1 MWHLVFVCVFV
12 LVEFMDSERAHLKQE
27 LLQPEDEF
35 SSLQTTALIVMPTSV
50 LKAW

>member
-1 MWHLVFVCVFV
+1 MMGHVYLMYIA
-12 LVEFMDSERAHLKQE
+12 VEFFDTERAHLKQE

-35 SSLQTTALIVMPTSV
+35 STIQTSYLIILPNSV